1 MVLLYSGHIPCWA
14 PAVLLCCVSLCICCF
29 IACVL
34 FSSFIILIRWLDSV
48 KLHYAYLK
56 SHQGSPDSLSI
67 LHIKPLWGIQAWSF
81 STAVWKAVSHYKGSS
96 VEYKQE
102 QQQSRQP
109 VGVHAEIMINISVS
123 KNCSVI
129 LLLMAML
136 MVLYCYPMYLSYKE
150 MFS

>member
-29 IACVL
+29 IAM

-48 KLHYAYLK
+48 KLHYVYLK
-56 SHQGSPDSLSI
+56 SHQVAQTLWVFSI
-67 LHIKPLWGIQAWSF
+67 LNPFEEYRPGPF
-81 STAVWKAVSHYKGSS
+81 STAVWKAVSYYKGFS

-109 VGVHAEIMINISVS
+109 VDVPAEIMINISVS

-129 LLLMAML
+129 LLLMVHAYGL
-136 MVLYCYPMYLSYKE
+136 VLLSNIFKL
-150 MFS
+150 